1 MLAAYGMLDGETA
14 TTHHLYQRGIQQR
27 YPAVHFVEGMRFVEN
42 DKVSTA
48 AGLTSGID
56 LALHVVERYYGRPVA
71 QATADYMEYRGDLWK
86 NPEVASVATEAPENR
101 TAGPAPCLARS
112 RFTACTKVVGNPSFA
127 SVFVKFSTGTDYGEG
142 KSFVSNEC
150 ASYREFSAEI
160 DRLQGE
166 LEKLRVSA
174 RFQFEK
180 EGQRFKG

>member
-1 MLAAYGMLDGETA
+1 MNTMN
-14 TTHHLYQRGIQQR
+14 
-27 YPAVHFVEGMRFVEN
+27 F
-42 DKVSTA
+42 
-48 AGLTSGID
+48 D
-56 LALHVVERYYGRPVA
+56 LLFLPSEEFALP
-71 QATADYMEYRGDLWK
+71 
-86 NPEVASVATEAPENR
+86 
-101 TAGPAPCLARS
+101 
-112 RFTACTKVVGNPSFA
+112 GNPIA

-160 DRLQGE
+160 DRLQWE